1 MSGNDKKNDRER
13 QECQW
18 AVVQSYMCL
27 LWLWGKKWAQGGK
40 KRYVC

>member
-18 AVVQSYMCL
+18 AVVKLTYIHRL
-27 LWLWGKKWAQGGK
+27 PWLWGKK
-40 KRYVC
+40 